1 MLKLIAG
8 TPPNQILVVG
18 LSFLNLDKF
27 KAMPNDTYIRIS
39 ENSLSSDVVLYSGNG
54 NRAFGVEQGTGRRV
68 FMVGLEMDDLD
79 QFREKPG
86 KRLISLKNEKY
97 QIGFDIVIFSGE
109 TEATMTDELHEIIGP
124 DTKVTVDKRLLQ

>member
-1 MLKLIAG
+1 
-8 TPPNQILVVG
+8 
-18 LSFLNLDKF
+18 
-27 KAMPNDTYIRIS
+27 
-39 ENSLSSDVVLYSGNG
+39 
-54 NRAFGVEQGTGRRV
+54 
-68 FMVGLEMDDLD
+68 MDDLD